1 MQPAPG
7 NRVNEIIMNPITS
20 TTEQDRITQAAADIR
35 AEANIGKLLQDAGKL
50 KATDM
55 ERVLKLQQVENVRFG
70 EAAQKLGLV
79 TEADIQ
85 QALSRQFE
93 YPYVPSSEARFGRE
107 LVTAT
112 HPYGKTAEALRSV
125 RSELLLRWFNNGHKT
140 LAVGSTRMQDGASYL
155 ASNLAILFAQM
166 GRKVVLI
173 DANLRKPR
181 QHELFRL
188 GNGMGLSDML
198 ADRMPSLQVHT
209 ISPFHTL
216 SVLPAGSP
224 PPNPVELLA
233 RPSFGALLS
242 GLETS
247 YDIVLVDTAPAELTS
262 DFQLV
267 AARIGGMLIAA
278 RRNVSRISPLAEL
291 KEKICLSGAQVVGAV
306 VLD

>member
-1 MQPAPG
+1 
-7 NRVNEIIMNPITS
+7 MNPLTS
-20 TTEQDRITQAAADIR
+20 TTEQDRITQAAANIR

-50 KATDM
+50 KAKDM
-55 ERVLKLQQVENVRFG
+55 ERVLKLQQAENLRFG

-85 QALSRQFE
+85 HALSRQFE
-93 YPYVPSSEARFGRE
+93 YPYIPTAGARLGPE

-112 HPYGKTAEALRSV
+112 QPYGKTAEALRSV

-140 LAVGSTRMQDGASYL
+140 LAISSTQMRDGASYL
-155 ASNLAILFAQM
+155 AGNLAILFAQM
-166 GRKVVLI
+166 GRKVLLI

-247 YDIVLVDTAPAELTS
+247 YDIILLDTAPSQLTS

-267 AARIGGMLIAA
+267 AARVGGVLIAA
-278 RRNVSRISPLAEL
+278 RRDVSRLAPLGEL
-291 KEKICLSGAQVVGAV
+291 KEKIALSGAEVVGAV